1 MTEQEQEQQKEFFA
15 VVDRFINLA
24 NELVPDHGLARVSA
38 TILFAASR
46 FNAHNY
52 YASDGDPGNR
62 QAMIDYYSEQYKEM
76 LLENLDWLGEVYKKR
91 VTTTED

>member
-1 MTEQEQEQQKEFFA
+1 MSESGPGKEFFA

-24 NELVPDHGLARVSA
+24 NELVPEHGLARVSA

-52 YASDGDPGNR
+52 LATDGDPENR
-62 QAMIDYYSEQYKEM
+62 QAMIDYYCEQYREM
-76 LLENLDWLGEVYKKR
+76 LLENLDWLEAVRRKS
-91 VTTTED
+91 